1 MLFKK
6 GSSPSLVFVS
16 IDKLSPN
23 EAQPRQK
30 FDEDALRS
38 LSESIKQNGI
48 IQPLCVRKN
57 NEGGYTLI
65 SGERRLKAATMAG
78 VKKIP
83 CVVTDTDERS
93 SALLAIIENIQ
104 REDLT
109 CFEEADSIFRLI
121 SEWGV
126 PRDQVAEKLGIAG
139 STLSNKL
146 RLLKLTPW
154 ERERISAARL
164 SERHARTLLRIE
176 DIEKRD
182 NALLTIIAKGLN
194 VAESEKMVT
203 ELISEKKETPSK
215 KRMVVGD
222 IRLFANTITNAVD
235 TMRKSGVNATA
246 EKNETERFIEYK
258 ILIPK
263 IVSFEENDIPVVVE
277 I

>member
-1 MLFKK
+1 MLFK
-6 GSSPSLVFVS
+6 GRTNSTLVYLA
-16 IDKLSPN
+16 IDKISKN
-23 EAQPRQK
+23 DAQPRQN
-30 FDEDALRS
+30 FDEDALKS

-65 SGERRLKAATMAG
+65 SGERRLKAASMAG
-78 VKKIP
+78 LRKIP
-83 CVVTDTDERS
+83 CVLTEADERS
-93 SALLAIIENIQ
+93 SALLAIVENIQ
-104 REDLT
+104 REDLN

-121 SEWGV
+121 SEWGI
-126 PRDQVAEKLGIAG
+126 PREQVAERLGMAG

-176 DIEKRD
+176 DVEKRD

-194 VAESEKMVT
+194 VAESEKMVS
-203 ELISEKKETPSK
+203 EMLSEKKNTPSK

-222 IRLFANTITNAVD
+222 IRLFANTISNAVD
-235 TMRKSGVNATA
+235 TMRRSGVNATA

-263 IVSFEENDIPVVVE
+263 IVSFEENDIPVMVE

>member
-1 MLFKK
+1 MLFKRS
-6 GSSPSLVFVS
+6 GSPTLVFIS
-16 IDKLSPN
+16 IDKIEPN
-23 EAQPRQK
+23 DAQPRQN

-57 NEGGYTLI
+57 NDGGYTLI
-65 SGERRLKAATMAG
+65 SGERRLKAANMAG
-78 VKKIP
+78 LRKIP
-83 CVVTDTDERS
+83 CVLTDADERS
-93 SALLAIIENIQ
+93 SALLAIVENIQ
-104 REDLT
+104 REDLN

-121 SEWGV
+121 SEWGI
-126 PRDQVAEKLGIAG
+126 PRDQVAEKLGMAG

-154 ERERISAARL
+154 QRERISAARL

-194 VAESEKMVT
+194 VAESERMVT
-203 ELISEKKETPSK
+203 EMLSEKKESPSK

-246 EKNETERFIEYK
+246 EKKETERFIEYK

-263 IVSFEENDIPVVVE
+263 IVSFDEDDIPVVVE

>member
-1 MLFKK
+1 MLFKNR
-6 GSSPSLVFVS
+6 SSTTLVFIA
-16 IDKLSPN
+16 IDKISKN
-23 EAQPRQK
+23 DAQPRQN
-30 FDEDALRS
+30 FDEDALKS

-57 NEGGYTLI
+57 SDGGYTLI
-65 SGERRLKAATMAG
+65 SGERRLKAASMAG
-78 VKKIP
+78 LRKVP
-83 CVVTDTDERS
+83 CVLTDADERS
-93 SALLAIIENIQ
+93 SALLAIVENIQ
-104 REDLT
+104 REDLN

-121 SEWGV
+121 SEWGI
-126 PRDQVAEKLGIAG
+126 PREQVAERLGMAG

-154 ERERISAARL
+154 QRERISAARL

-176 DIEKRD
+176 DTEKRD

-194 VAESEKMVT
+194 VAESERMVA
-203 ELISEKKETPSK
+203 EMLSEKKETPSK

-222 IRLFANTITNAVD
+222 IRLFANTISNAVD
-235 TMRKSGVNATA
+235 TMRRSGVNATA

-263 IVSFEENDIPVVVE
+263 IVSFEEDIPVVVE

>member
-1 MLFKK
+1 MLLKK
-6 GSSPSLVFVS
+6 YGGPTLTFIS
-16 IDKLSPN
+16 IEKLRPN
-23 EAQPRQK
+23 EAQPRQN
-30 FDEDALRS
+30 FDEDALKS

-78 VKKIP
+78 LKKIP

-93 SALLAIIENIQ
+93 SALLAIVENIQ
-104 REDLT
+104 REDLN

-121 SEWGV
+121 SEWGI
-126 PRDQVAEKLGIAG
+126 PREQVAERLGMAG

-194 VAESEKMVT
+194 VAESERMVS
-203 ELISEKKETPSK
+203 ELLSEKKENTSK

-235 TMRKSGVNATA
+235 TMRRSGVNATA
-246 EKNETERFIEYK
+246 EKMENERFIEYK

-263 IVSFEENDIPVVVE
+263 IVSFEENDTPVMVE

>member
-1 MLFKK
+1 MLFK
-6 GSSPSLVFVS
+6 GRTNSTLVYLA
-16 IDKLSPN
+16 IDKISKN
-23 EAQPRQK
+23 DAQPRQN

-65 SGERRLKAATMAG
+65 SGERRLKAASMAG
-78 VKKIP
+78 LRKIP
-83 CVVTDTDERS
+83 CVLTDADERS
-93 SALLAIIENIQ
+93 SALLAIVENIQ
-104 REDLT
+104 REDLN

-121 SEWGV
+121 SEWGI
-126 PRDQVAEKLGIAG
+126 PREQVAERLGMAG

-194 VAESEKMVT
+194 VAESEKMVS
-203 ELISEKKETPSK
+203 EMLSEKKDAPSK

-222 IRLFANTITNAVD
+222 IRLFANTISNAVD
-235 TMRKSGVNATA
+235 TMRRSGVNATA

-263 IVSFEENDIPVVVE
+263 IVSFEENDIPVMVE

>member
-1 MLFKK
+1 MLFK
-6 GSSPSLVFVS
+6 GRTNSTLVYLA
-16 IDKLSPN
+16 IDKISKN
-23 EAQPRQK
+23 DAQPRQN

-65 SGERRLKAATMAG
+65 SGERRLKAASMAG
-78 VKKIP
+78 LKKIP
-83 CVVTDTDERS
+83 CVLTDADERS
-93 SALLAIIENIQ
+93 SALLAIVENIQ
-104 REDLT
+104 REDLN

-121 SEWGV
+121 SEWGI
-126 PRDQVAEKLGIAG
+126 PREQVAERLGMAG

-194 VAESEKMVT
+194 VAESEKMVS
-203 ELISEKKETPSK
+203 EMLSEKKDAPSK

-222 IRLFANTITNAVD
+222 IRLFANTISNAVD
-235 TMRKSGVNATA
+235 TMRRSGVNATA

-263 IVSFEENDIPVVVE
+263 IVSFEENDIPVMVE

>member
-1 MLFKK
+1 MLFK
-6 GSSPSLVFVS
+6 GRTNSTLVYLA
-16 IDKLSPN
+16 IDKISKN
-23 EAQPRQK
+23 DAQPRQN
-30 FDEDALRS
+30 FDEDALKS

-65 SGERRLKAATMAG
+65 SGERRLKAASMAG
-78 VKKIP
+78 LKKIP
-83 CVVTDTDERS
+83 CVLTDADERS
-93 SALLAIIENIQ
+93 SALLAIVENIQ
-104 REDLT
+104 REDLN

-121 SEWGV
+121 SEWGI
-126 PRDQVAEKLGIAG
+126 PREQVAERLGMAG

-194 VAESEKMVT
+194 VAESEKMVS
-203 ELISEKKETPSK
+203 EMLSEKKDAPSK

-222 IRLFANTITNAVD
+222 IRLFANTISNAVD
-235 TMRKSGVNATA
+235 TMRRSGVNATA

-263 IVSFEENDIPVVVE
+263 IVSFEENDIPVMVE